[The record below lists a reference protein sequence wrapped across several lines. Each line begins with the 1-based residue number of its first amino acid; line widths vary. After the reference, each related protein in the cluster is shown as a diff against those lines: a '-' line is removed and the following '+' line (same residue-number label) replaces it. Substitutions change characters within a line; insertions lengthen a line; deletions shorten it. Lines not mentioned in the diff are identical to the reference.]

1 MKNPN
6 RTLRFIIP
14 FDMSKLG
21 PYASYDAETGY
32 ATWDHPTAE
41 YVGIFER
48 IDVNIEGIL
57 HVGMWDFVEHDCYTK
72 LVGHNVIGVE
82 ANKFIYETISKPVA
96 DRCGYKSFNACVY
109 SEDGLEKQFYLANDA
124 SSLSPVGNNSV
135 KVITK
140 KLSTLVEENNI
151 DMNQY
156 DFLNIDAEGAEL
168 EILKGFED
176 NLKYINMIFLETSL
190 DDRNNTG
197 ASHDVIVEWLKER
210 NFSLAEMSD
219 SYQDERWGDSI
230 FLRNDREL
238 EPFNKEK
245 YLLK

>member
-1 MKNPN
+1 MK
-6 RTLRFIIP
+6 LR
-14 FDMSKLG
+14 G
-21 PYASYDAETGY
+21 GSY
-32 ATWDHPTAE
+32 
-41 YVGIFER
+41 V
-48 IDVNIEGIL
+48 DV
-57 HVGMWDFVEHDCYTK
+57 T
-72 LVGHNVIGVE
+72 
-82 ANKFIYETISKPVA
+82 
-96 DRCGYKSFNACVY
+96 
-109 SEDGLEKQFYLANDA
+109 
-124 SSLSPVGNNSV
+124 
-135 KVITK
+135 TK
-140 KLSTLVEENNI
+140 KLSTLIEENNI
-151 DMNQY
+151 DMDQY

>member
-1 MKNPN
+1 
-6 RTLRFIIP
+6 
-14 FDMSKLG
+14 MSKLG

-32 ATWDHPTAE
+32 ATWDHPTAV

-48 IDVNIEGIL
+48 LNVNINGII

-72 LVGHNVIGVE
+72 LVGTNVIGVE
-82 ANKFIYETISKPVA
+82 ANKFVYETMSKPVA
-96 DRCGYKSFNACVY
+96 DRCGYKSFNECVY
-109 SEDGLEKQFYLANDA
+109 SEDGLEKDFYLANHC
-124 SSLSPVGNNSV
+124 SSLSPTGGQSV

-140 KLSTLVEENNI
+140 RLSTIIEENDI

-168 EILKGFED
+168 DILKGFESD
-176 NLKYINMIFLETSL
+176 LKYINVIDLETSY

-197 ASHDVIVEWLKER
+197 ASHDAIVEWLRDR
-210 NFSLAEMSD
+210 NFTLAEMSD
-219 SYQDERWGDSI
+219 SYQYERWGDSV
-230 FLRNDREL
+230 FVRNDRDL
-238 EPFNKEK
+238 APFDKTK